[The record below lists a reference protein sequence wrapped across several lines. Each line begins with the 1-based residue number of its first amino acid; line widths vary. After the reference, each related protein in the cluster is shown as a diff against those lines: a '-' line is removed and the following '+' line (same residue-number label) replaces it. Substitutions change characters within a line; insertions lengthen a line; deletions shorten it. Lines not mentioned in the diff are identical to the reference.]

1 MRTILLTGFEAFG
14 NTPVNPAEQVASHL
28 DGRRIDGAEIVTR
41 IVPNTFFKC
50 IDVVRGA
57 ITEVEPQAVVMM
69 GEYGGRSMV
78 TVERIA
84 QNFNDGA
91 RYGLR
96 DNDNVL
102 LQGDLT
108 VPDGPAAY
116 NATLPLRAMVRAMRD
131 AGIPAD
137 ISDAAGTFCCN
148 HLMYGIL
155 HHIAA
160 NDLAIPAGWIHLPH
174 LPEVAAL
181 EDNLGAPSMSMM
193 TAAEGVSAA
202 LAAILANPVDIT
214 EPIASRLQI

>member
-1 MRTILLTGFEAFG
+1 MSTILLTGFEAFG
-14 NTPVNPAEQVASHL
+14 ATPVNPAELVASHL
-28 DGRRIDGAEIVTR
+28 DDREIGGARIVTR

-50 IDVVRGA
+50 IDVVRAA
-57 ITEVEPQAVVMM
+57 IIEVQPEAVVMI

-84 QNFNDGA
+84 QNFNDGV

-96 DNDNVL
+96 DNDGVL
-102 LQGDLT
+102 MQGDLT
-108 VPDGPAAY
+108 APDGPAAY
-116 NATLPLRAMVRAMRD
+116 TATLPIRAMVRAMRE

-155 HHIAA
+155 HHIAV
-160 NDLAIPAGWIHLPH
+160 NDLPIRAGWIHLPH

-181 EDNLGAPSMSMM
+181 DENLGAPSMSML
-193 TAAEGVSAA
+193 TAAEGVQLAI
-202 LAAILANPVDIT
+202 AAIVTHSDDIAD
-214 EPIASRLQI
+214 PLVSRLQI